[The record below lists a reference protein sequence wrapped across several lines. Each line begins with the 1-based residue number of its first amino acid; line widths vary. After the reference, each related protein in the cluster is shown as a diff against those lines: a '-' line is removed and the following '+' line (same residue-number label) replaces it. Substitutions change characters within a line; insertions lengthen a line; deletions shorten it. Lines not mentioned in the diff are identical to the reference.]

1 MARKTLG
8 KMEFSSLIDTLQE
21 QNSAQLE
28 AQQETTKNIRNLH
41 AYFIKQD
48 RAAMRKELEEDLES
62 GGRANAKKV
71 GKTKMT
77 RTGKSILRKILDF
90 FLTGLMGSAGAGLF
104 KSVVGSVKFGG
115 PFFKTLAGLMG
126 GLILSDGI
134 WDAVK
139 QGMDKGEG
147 FTGKINEIATAFF
160 KKNDFVK
167 TVTGGAL
174 LGTMF
179 AGPKGAIAGALL
191 FGGMS
196 LIGKSLGEKET
207 LGDFFTGN
215 VSGYSGALAGAVPGA
230 MAGFWMGSSF
240 GPVGAVA
247 GALLGAS
254 FGALAGFF
262 MQKDVQDVAKQHPL
276 KFFLGT
282 VGGAALMG
290 IAGFKLGAAMGM
302 IGGPLGM
309 LVGGMIGAVMGAL
322 GAYFFAKKAKE
333 LEKAKDWGDEI
344 NKLQEQRYD
353 RLLELQKQGLKASED
368 EELKKIE
375 AKIEAAKALDKD
387 VVAGDVGPE
396 FQKKLQ
402 TLSADGQAAAVELQT
417 KARTLSGSF
426 TRGSDLKGIMT
437 DALTVKQNSRPDPSR
452 FPAYGKDIKRLGDV
466 IKKVGGEWVQIAPL
480 DMIEWTKMQAL
491 MSANNISNTND
502 PRFAQMMKDG
512 PGLIW
517 NQKLKNVLNVLGKQ
531 SPTEQQHILTT
542 PAAQFNTGG
551 FVPAGQI
558 TPAILHGP
566 EMVFNRDQMKHLQ
579 GMFGMHKQIVASAT
593 KTPIIINQSG
603 GMAST
608 PGQVNISNTNM
619 HNENVMRTM
628 PTTSSINMSTA
639 LM

>member
-48 RAAMRKELEEDLES
+48 RAAMRKELEEDLEG
-62 GGRANAKKV
+62 GGRANAQKV

-344 NKLQEQRYD
+344 NKLQEQKYD

-368 EELKKIE
+368 KELKRIE
-375 AKIEAAKALDKD
+375 SQIEAAKIMDKD
-387 VVAGDVGPE
+387 VGAGEVGHQ
-396 FQKKLQ
+396 FQKALTEMSPEAQ
-402 TLSADGQAAAVELQT
+402 VEAVAMQT

-426 TRGSDLKGIMT
+426 MKGSDLKNIMT
-437 DALTVKQNSRPDPSR
+437 HAKTLKSQIDPTK
-452 FPAYGKDIKRLGDV
+452 FPAYGKDITRLADV
-466 IKKVGGEWVQIAPL
+466 VKKVGGEWVQVAPL
-480 DMIEWTKMQAL
+480 SQREWTKMQAL
-491 MSANNISNTND
+491 MGMNNITNTND
-502 PRFAQMMKDG
+502 PRFAQMMEDNEG
-512 PGLIW
+512 FIW
-517 NQKLKNVLNVLGKQ
+517 NRNLKNVLNVLAKQ
-531 SPTEQQHILTT
+531 SPTEQQRILTT
-542 PAAQFNTGG
+542 PAAQFNAGG
-551 FVPAGQI
+551 FVPAGQV

-639 LM
+639 LV